1 MADLLDRLPDLEEE
15 LEALGR
21 ATLGLRGAVHDLRG
35 EKERSLVKSVE
46 SLVELNRRLAP
57 DRNIDLVIEE
67 GFPYGLPGEVEGE
80 LLHVIREAL
89 TNARQHSGAKS
100 VAVTLKVEGSDVVAE
115 ISDDGQGF
123 ALEGTPG
130 VGLSSMQERAAIVDG
145 RLEIESEVG
154 QGTSVRLRV
163 PVPQTE

>member
-1 MADLLDRLPDLEEE
+1 
-15 LEALGR
+15 
-21 ATLGLRGAVHDLRG
+21 LR
-35 EKERSLVKSVE
+35 
-46 SLVELNRRLAP
+46 
-57 DRNIDLVIEE
+57 
-67 GFPYGLPGEVEGE
+67 
-80 LLHVIREAL
+80 VIREAL
-89 TNARQHSGAKS
+89 TNARHHSGAKS
-100 VAVTLKVEGSDVVAE
+100 VAVTLKVEGSDLVAE

-154 QGTSVRLRV
+154 QGTSVRLQV

>member
-1 MADLLDRLPDLEEE
+1 
-15 LEALGR
+15 
-21 ATLGLRGAVHDLRG
+21 
-35 EKERSLVKSVE
+35 
-46 SLVELNRRLAP
+46 VELNRQLAP
-57 DRNIDLVIEE
+57 DCNIGLVVEE
-67 GFPYGLPGEVEGE
+67 GFPNGLPGEVGGE
-80 LLHVIREAL
+80 LLRIIREAL

-100 VAVTLKVEGSDVVAE
+100 VAVTLKVEGGDLVAE

-130 VGLSSMQERAAIVDG
+130 VGLSGMQERAAIVDG